1 MVEQAF
7 PNAFTPV
14 NILSGFKKTGIYY
27 PFNPNAVDDRQLAP
41 LNAVSKKKTLSPQP
55 VSEGDPVTST
65 EPPMLFSPEK
75 EKLFAMRFEEDYDIQ
90 DPRYTARVKINHPEC
105 CLSTASNSS
114 VSASSDMNH
123 KSPTSKTDA
132 TTPPKSGAMVSGTE
146 ATTSS
151 EPLKSTASESDMSD
165 ILALPKPKEM
175 SGQKRKPVIN
185 QKTVCLTDDAAFDRF
200 FSSRTLFLSRF
211 SSSLSFFSCSSA
223 REGEIKK
230 GKRTTKKRNRKL
242 KRRRQNNQL
251 KI

>member
-1 MVEQAF
+1 MVGQAF
-7 PNAFTPV
+7 PNAVTPV
-14 NILSGFKKTGIYY
+14 NILSGFKKTGIY

-75 EKLFAMRFEEDYDIQ
+75 EKLFATRFEEDYDIQ
-90 DPRYTARVKINHPEC
+90 DPEYTAWVKINHPEC
-105 CLSTASNSS
+105 CLSAASNSS

-123 KSPTSKTDA
+123 KSPTSKMDA

-175 SGQKRKPVIN
+175 SGRKRKPVIN
-185 QKTVCLTDDAAFDRF
+185 QKTVCLTDDAVFDRF
-200 FSSRTLFLSRF
+200 FLLTNSFSFTFFQFFILFFLLF
-211 SSSLSFFSCSSA
+211 SP
-223 REGEIKK
+223 
-230 GKRTTKKRNRKL
+230 
-242 KRRRQNNQL
+242 RRRD
-251 KI
+251 

>member
-1 MVEQAF
+1 MKHNPGRVITTDILASVVGQAF

-14 NILSGFKKTGIYY
+14 NILSGFKKTGIY

-55 VSEGDPVTST
+55 VSEDDPVTST
-65 EPPMLFSPEK
+65 EPPMLLSPEK
-75 EKLFAMRFEEDYDIQ
+75 EKLFAMRFEKDYDIQ
-90 DPRYTARVKINHPEC
+90 DPKYTARVKINHPEC

-114 VSASSDMNH
+114 VSAYSDMNH
-123 KSPTSKTDA
+123 KSPTSKMDA

-175 SGQKRKPVIN
+175 SGRKRKPVIN
-185 QKTVCLTDDAAFDRF
+185 QKTVCLRDDAVFDRF
-200 FSSRTLFLSRF
+200 FLLTNSFSFTFFRFFILFFLLF
-211 SSSLSFFSCSSA
+211 SP
-223 REGEIKK
+223 
-230 GKRTTKKRNRKL
+230 
-242 KRRRQNNQL
+242 RRRD
-251 KI
+251 